1 MTYITQSGDAP
12 CYSCGKNCINVEF
25 CNDGGGYGY
34 NDDYSASA
42 NGVNLSRNIR
52 VKIIANPSYWGFSGT
67 LIEGWATYSNGYY
80 DFFDNHA
87 EKYSYDNFCYGTD
100 GETITRFGVV
110 PNVNRSDV
118 RYRSVYDPESRIVK
132 DYNGTTLLSASGGL
146 GGAEVYLVDR
156 GGSASDGDGC
166 ESSNPTNSFR
176 KNPAAFGFGNKI
188 HFYSRI
194 YKNITGAWRLTSLE
208 NCYDPADLGY
218 GAGHLLECD
227 NTPKQNIIYKDY
239 QYQNYDPTRIRAF
252 DQPSDYYGYQNRC
265 LPDGS
270 VVGKYAG
277 RISEITRDLGGG
289 GFITVGLHYGSD
301 APYLPAT
308 GLQEG
313 MSITINNDIS
323 GVFNNQYRIFNISHQ
338 SHSTTVQLV
347 GTSTGN
353 TLDASIP
360 TGIFTLDIDGS
371 GTWIAHDTYDP
382 QTCCSTSAYGVDNE
396 TKKLQPNYHADMRKI
411 FNNPKNLMQSN
422 RNAGDR
428 YTYNIFTA
436 SGLSGVGGLI
446 DYTYPLVSGE
456 LDFSGTPTG
465 AGYVVLTTGND
476 SWLSVDDNGRYGHP
490 VFHRQLPYYGEFYN
504 VDRCQNLT
512 RIKQLIDR
520 GKRDNGTC
528 YSKRATLEVYPDCI
542 TQYDQYEVCE
552 IVTDRY
558 PTNLVPRLAFVYR
571 GCDFYDTCNFNANGL
586 PVGGWQGG
594 VPTGIN
600 NLKRL
605 LAGTE
610 IHMFLNL
617 GTAWGGRL
625 PGTPCP
631 CGCGEEVPAGER
643 APLHI
648 DIPSP
653 MSFSNFPN
661 FDLDPSGHGCSDPRW
676 QIAKAAEE
684 AGGTLSNT
692 SLCDPLHTSA
702 SACNVKQP
710 YTTYGYIMGLC
721 GKENR
726 DRKDVIANAFAST
739 YQDKTY
745 TNATPS
751 VDIDEP
757 MYWSFTSPSPD
768 SGGTVWSSGTGSR
781 SDGGGDFVQIA
792 GSGYG
797 WWGIADANKQV
808 VAPYFPTTI
817 NQYKCCPADS
827 NQSYLDFNTTGV
839 LSLGWPTNGVP
850 FLIEL
855 EVEEFCGGC
864 VTKSMESTNLTLSL
878 EGLSTEFIWNES
890 SSDGRFGHNYCS
902 YEDNVK
908 VSKLDRPL
916 VWSCESGYDKTYCAV
931 DPSGKN
937 AYDLLG
943 NAYTGNTCECLGND
957 GITLSPVTL
966 AGSDIVIG
974 WKSGNGD
981 ARGLIE
987 LSGCNSPESLKF
999 YQGASNAYLGNG
1011 YTVYAQFDL
1020 ACPGMHDF
1028 LYDAQYPEAGY
1039 GSNPVTTLWG
1049 STSSCGHRYPAVLDG
1064 GNPDLQLRTQI
1075 WVVNDLQKE
1084 NFLHFTRYGLL
1095 NFDFN
1100 GGSCITASDFY
1111 SGSNVF
1117 GLCPGDN
1124 FETYGC
1130 EISGYFRGC
1139 EGDAGYGWIDPCDTP
1154 AFSVCNTCPSG
1165 ERGVRDS
1172 GVICSYCLDG
1182 NEEAGLVIGYN
1193 GIIPQYGIPLEY
1205 NLNLCGCACNKKDD
1219 LIATYTI
1226 DDDFTLILDSGDHVD
1241 CATVNWIGSTTYG
1254 IGPVL
1259 SFCSGPNTQVGYR
1272 SDAIITSL
1280 DWHSWSH
1287 GVNALYSGILYELN
1301 KPKIGNAD
1309 DCDSLPLENRICINE
1324 GCASDNN
1331 VSSKSC
1337 GYPIFHT
1344 GDPSVVV
1351 RKKKCHPEVA
1361 IVTKIACVDDGYDLT
1376 LSREYHEHNRI
1387 WKEVVGYT
1395 LEIPPGRICQEIVRG
1410 KYVYTNS
1417 AGVTGCID
1425 IPYMIPT
1432 DSVTPSYVAPCSV
1445 HLSSGSFASQDFR
1458 FQDAADNGSYYWNYY
1473 NLFYGNGGVSPS
1485 NGYLVPSLAEYLNYD
1500 TNLPYFDSSCPPT
1513 GTPAKTLPAWADDAL
1528 FFDEITNNK
1537 HSCIQDTAACGGDMW
1552 CNKIFFP
1559 RHYYLSGTRVAPF
1572 GAGVICTNNAER
1584 QMPNLEGYVEAG
1596 ETISAAR
1603 SLFAEAKNRFIDFC
1617 DDNFIQELVSDLS
1630 IDGNVI
1636 TVEDYL
1642 PLLGVVH
1649 PGFRYTSDVKSCI
1662 VVTSGCTDNIP
1673 LHSNM
1678 SISGGLHSPQTYSQ
1692 NAFDSMGYW
1701 LDQTNASAEDKCL
1714 FSPFKILLDVEC
1726 NTNRIRRKNSNDDP
1740 TYLQGVQEWPSY
1752 ACKSTQHVPPC
1763 DCTNSKC
1770 ATNIQEARCEL
1781 VYFMGARY
1789 TVVSGDYW
1797 VLEDD
1802 PLDVRGCSGC
1812 LPTGE
1817 KTTGKFIDYF
1827 NPDEYLFDTLMFGD
1841 QFEEND
1847 LDGLIYQNYFS
1858 CYDDPSGPCSSFT
1871 AASAPGSPGWLDT
1884 SRYVKAKCEEDTYYQ
1899 IANTGYVRVWTC
1911 NANGYEVELAYD
1923 GRISGS
1929 RALFEDL
1936 CHCQDE
1942 VEIGQAI
1949 CSAQYRCVGK
1959 FSENCDCALM
1969 TDGLNLFGGSDV
1981 NSSPSGVFIYNGE
1994 CGCISYPPGHRDCPT
2009 NSRVK
2014 FTITE

>member
-87 EKYSYDNFCYGTD
+87 EKHSYDNFCYGTD

-166 ESSNPTNSFR
+166 ESSNPNNSFR

-227 NTPKQNIIYKDY
+227 NTPKQNIIYKNY

-270 VVGKYAG
+270 VVGKYSG
-277 RISEITRDLGGG
+277 RISEITRDLSGG
-289 GFITVGLHYGSD
+289 GFITVGLYYGSD

-338 SHSTTVQLV
+338 THNTTVQLV

-360 TGIFTLDIDGS
+360 TGIFTLNIDGS

-428 YTYNIFTA
+428 YTYNVFTA
-436 SGLSGVGGLI
+436 SELSGSGGLI

-456 LDFSGTPTG
+456 LDSSGIPTG
-465 AGYVVLTTGND
+465 TGYVILTTGND
-476 SWLSVDDNGRYGHP
+476 SWLSIDDSGRYGHP

-512 RIKQLIDR
+512 RIKQLVDR
-520 GKRDNGTC
+520 GKRDNATC

-542 TQYDQYEVCE
+542 TQYDQYAVCD
-552 IVTDRY
+552 IATDRY

-586 PVGGWQGG
+586 PIGGWQGG
-594 VPTGIN
+594 VPTDIN
-600 NLKRL
+600 DIKRL

-631 CGCGEEVPAGER
+631 CDCSDEPPDGER

-653 MSFSNFPN
+653 MTFPNFPN

-692 SLCDPLHTSA
+692 NFCDPLHTSA

-808 VAPYFPTTI
+808 VAPYFPTKI

-855 EVEEFCGGC
+855 EVEDFCGGC
-864 VTKSMESTNLTLSL
+864 VTKVMDDTSLQLSIQ
-878 EGLSTEFIWNES
+878 GLSSEFIWNQS
-890 SSDGRFGHNYCS
+890 NKYGHNYCK
-902 YEDNVK
+902 YDGEM
-908 VSKLDRPL
+908 VSQLSRPF
-916 VWSCESGYDKTYCAV
+916 WSCSSGFQESSCNILFDDPTY
-931 DPSGKN
+931 SIN
-937 AYDLLG
+937 AKYA
-943 NAYTGNTCECLGND
+943 NRNTSNTCECLDNS
-957 GITLSPVTL
+957 ITLSPVKL
-966 AGSDIVIG
+966 AGTDIILG
-974 WKSGNGD
+974 WRSGDGS
-981 ARGLIE
+981 AEQLVEIE
-987 LSGCNSPESLKF
+987 NCNMPNSPKFNSSYSLLSE
-999 YQGASNAYLGNG
+999 GGG
-1011 YTVYAQFDL
+1011 YKVFAQFDL

-1028 LYDAQYPEAGY
+1028 LYDTEYPEAGY
-1039 GSNPVTTLWG
+1039 GSNPLTTLW
-1049 STSSCGHRYPAVLDG
+1049 SNTSSCGHRYPAVS
-1064 GNPDLQLRTQI
+1064 NQDLQLRTRLWLVSVPWLEI
-1075 WVVNDLQKE
+1075 FQK
-1084 NFLHFTRYGLL
+1084 FTRGALL
-1095 NFDFN
+1095 NFDFE
-1100 GGSCITASDFY
+1100 SCLV
-1111 SGSNVF
+1111 GSNIYGSYGNGLF
-1117 GLCPGDN
+1117 GVCPGDQV
-1124 FETYGC
+1124 EAYGC
-1130 EISGYFRGC
+1130 KVGGNWRGC
-1139 EGDAGYGWIDPCDTP
+1139 GEYSYGEDPCDAAT
-1154 AFSVCNTCPSG
+1154 VCNTCPTG
-1165 ERGVRDS
+1165 EAS
-1172 GVICSYCLDG
+1172 GVWCVCDG
-1182 NEEAGLVIGYN
+1182 AIGFD
-1193 GIIPQYGIPLEY
+1193 GEIRPLPMNY
-1205 NLNLCGCACNKKDD
+1205 DIDGCGCLCLEPELMA
-1219 LIATYTI
+1219 LYTVQS
-1226 DDDFTLILDSGDHVD
+1226 DFTLALASG
-1241 CATVNWIGSTTYG
+1241 GSPCGTIYWYG
-1254 IGPVL
+1254 IQSKGIEPILMSCGP
-1259 SFCSGPNTQVGYR
+1259 PYPYIGYR
-1272 SDAIITSL
+1272 YGDITTSF
-1280 DWHSWSH
+1280 DWHEWSH
-1287 GVNALYSGILYELN
+1287 GVNGITSGILYELN
-1301 KPKIGNAD
+1301 KPKIGNAN
-1309 DCDSLPLENRICINE
+1309 DCDSLPLENRICVNE
-1324 GCASDNN
+1324 GCTSDNN

-1337 GYPIFHT
+1337 GYPIFHS
-1344 GDPSVVV
+1344 GDASVAV
-1351 RKKKCHPEVA
+1351 RKKKCHPEIA
-1361 IVTKIACVDDGYDLT
+1361 IVTKIACVAAGYQLT
-1376 LSREYHEHNRI
+1376 LSREYHEHNRT

-1395 LEIPPGRICQEIVRG
+1395 DEIPPAPICQEIIKG
-1410 KYVYTNS
+1410 TYVYTNS
-1417 AGVTGCID
+1417 AGVTGCIQL
-1425 IPYMIPT
+1425 PYMMPT

-1473 NLFYGNGGVSPS
+1473 NLFYGNSGVSPS

-1528 FFDEITNNK
+1528 FSDEITNNK

-1559 RHYYLSGTRVAPF
+1559 RHYYSSGTRVAPF

-1617 DDNFIQELVSDLS
+1617 DDNFIQELVYDLS

-1662 VVTSGCTDNIP
+1662 VVTSGCANNIP
-1673 LHSNM
+1673 LHSNI
-1678 SISGGLHSPQTYSQ
+1678 SISGGLHLPQTYTQ

-1701 LDQTNASAEDKCL
+1701 LDQTNASAENQCL

-1740 TYLQGVQEWPSY
+1740 TYLQGIQEWPAG
-1752 ACKSTQHVPPC
+1752 ACRSEQAEPPC
-1763 DCTNSKC
+1763 SCNDSACNLNVQD
-1770 ATNIQEARCEL
+1770 ATCQKYNILTYEWEL
-1781 VYFMGARY
+1781 VETEYF
-1789 TVVSGDYW
+1789 
-1797 VLEDD
+1797 
-1802 PLDVRGCSGC
+1802 LDAQCSGC
-1812 LPTGE
+1812 TVVNYDGSESGTFGTYAINPNPQGILVHPSMIDFDDSPELSGQVI
-1817 KTTGKFIDYF
+1817 TT
-1827 NPDEYLFDTLMFGD
+1827 N
-1841 QFEEND
+1841 N
-1847 LDGLIYQNYFS
+1847 FS
-1858 CYDDPSGPCSSFT
+1858 CCGGDAVTTASSNGLPKLYRYKCDDKYYEIDGGELGQWFKVWECSGDTVSTVMKGAFNSRCECLVDTNGLCSAT
-1871 AASAPGSPGWLDT
+1871 Y
-1884 SRYVKAKCEEDTYYQ
+1884 RCEEGFSASGNCTFCPEITEFMGGLNGQNVGFYPAYYEKECNC
-1899 IANTGYVRVWTC
+1899 IAKP
-1911 NANGYEVELAYD
+1911 
-1923 GRISGS
+1923 
-1929 RALFEDL
+1929 
-1936 CHCQDE
+1936 
-1942 VEIGQAI
+1942 
-1949 CSAQYRCVGK
+1949 VGGTECETNSMVK
-1959 FSENCDCALM
+1959 FS
-1969 TDGLNLFGGSDV
+1969 
-1981 NSSPSGVFIYNGE
+1981 
-1994 CGCISYPPGHRDCPT
+1994 
-2009 NSRVK
+2009 
-2014 FTITE
+2014 ITEYTE